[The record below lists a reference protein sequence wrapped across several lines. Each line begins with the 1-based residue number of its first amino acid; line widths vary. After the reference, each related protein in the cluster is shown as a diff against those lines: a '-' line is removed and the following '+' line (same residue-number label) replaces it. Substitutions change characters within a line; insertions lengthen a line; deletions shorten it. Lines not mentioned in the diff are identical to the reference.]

1 MFVYMVMRNGKGAWI
16 WNSHTEIS
24 QHEVVQ
30 ESCCNVSLLKPGMN
44 SIRSPSYSVQQ
55 SDRLF
60 LVKCLADREIKQW

>member
-1 MFVYMVMRNGKGAWI
+1 MSNGKGAWI

-30 ESCCNVSLLKPGMN
+30 ESCCNVSLLKLGMN

-55 SDRLF
+55 TERLF
-60 LVKCLADREIKQW
+60 QVKCLAGWEIKQW